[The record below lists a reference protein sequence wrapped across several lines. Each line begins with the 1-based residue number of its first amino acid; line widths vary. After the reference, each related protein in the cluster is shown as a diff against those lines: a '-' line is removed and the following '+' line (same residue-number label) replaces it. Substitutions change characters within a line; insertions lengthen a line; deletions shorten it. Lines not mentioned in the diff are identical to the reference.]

1 MQKINGNGYDLHH
14 TDVIKGSSYLTIG
27 KEDCYAIS
35 GFKFEYCYPGVGES
49 YKDAKFYYTRN
60 SYDLKFINNGKQDK
74 TVSKKY
80 EQSISSEN
88 YTPTRPSSLP
98 DYYVFDG
105 WYENELCEGEAYN
118 FTGKKMPAQNVTLYA
133 KWTASNVKFT
143 YNLNNP
149 EGTVDKDTK
158 KVEAGTE
165 ASTVLPS
172 IPTIN
177 EYSFA
182 GWYYADGNGNI
193 TSEVFNTN
201 NTITKDTT
209 VVGKWLYK
217 GELTVVYNPGT
228 EKDATVPT
236 DDKVYA
242 GGARVTVAGNATTTS
257 DMKFLGWKL
266 NGNVY
271 KPGQSFE
278 VNKDIANKNNQI
290 ILTAIWG
297 NAETSTTLT
306 YNPGNGRGNLQ
317 TVNVMNNE
325 AVEIEAHGSLG
336 FSAPEVE
343 GKEYYFAGWADSSTG
358 NATYADGQTINIDA
372 NGENVLYAVWVEKT
386 EITLVANSGV
396 RDIIGTTRE
405 NSSIYAAC
413 VA

>member
-1 MQKINGNGYDLHH
+1 MTGETTAAVAKSYTTNGKNIHGESVTDKVFTASTISQKTIKGDGSTIVNVYYKRKTYTMHFKKKKSSSEDLSTITKKWGQSISKDEWPTYDENGLWHISDSRYLSYTSTMPMKDSKLWSTRGYYTYTAYYYVQKINGNGYDLHH

-27 KEDCYAIS
+27 KEDCYVIS

-105 WYENELCEGEAYN
+105 WYENELCEGDAYN

-133 KWTASNVKFT
+133 KWTASDVKLT

-149 EGTVDKDTK
+149 EGTLVK
-158 KVEAGTE
+158 KTEDVVAGTV

-201 NTITKDTT
+201 NTITRDTSI
-209 VVGKWLYK
+209 VGKWLYK
-217 GELTVVYNPGT
+217 GQLTVVY
-228 EKDATVPT
+228 
-236 DDKVYA
+236 
-242 GGARVTVAGNATTTS
+242 
-257 DMKFLGWKL
+257 
-266 NGNVY
+266 
-271 KPGQSFE
+271 KPVLRL
-278 VNKDIANKNNQI
+278 VNC
-290 ILTAIWG
+290 
-297 NAETSTTLT
+297 S
-306 YNPGNGRGNLQ
+306 YR
-317 TVNVMNNE
+317 
-325 AVEIEAHGSLG
+325 
-336 FSAPEVE
+336 
-343 GKEYYFAGWADSSTG
+343 
-358 NATYADGQTINIDA
+358 
-372 NGENVLYAVWVEKT
+372 
-386 EITLVANSGV
+386 
-396 RDIIGTTRE
+396 
-405 NSSIYAAC
+405 
-413 VA
+413 